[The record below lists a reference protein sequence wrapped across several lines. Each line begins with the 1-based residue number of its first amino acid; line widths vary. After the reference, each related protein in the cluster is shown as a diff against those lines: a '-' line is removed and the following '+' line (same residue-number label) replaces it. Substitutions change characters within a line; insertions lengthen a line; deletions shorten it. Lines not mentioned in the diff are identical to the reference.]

1 MTLQAQS
8 IYDDTVD
15 LLKTLDESQLKAIHS
30 VIVQLTA
37 AREKWHSP
45 LGIKT
50 EEELWNHI
58 DHSLSQA
65 KAGQGRDADDV
76 IEDLMKE
83 YGQ

>member
-15 LLKTLDESQLKAIHS
+15 LLKTLDESQLRAIHS
-30 VIVQLTA
+30 VIVELTA

-50 EEELWNHI
+50 EELWNHI

-76 IEDLMKE
+76 IKNLIVRS
-83 YGQ
+83 